1 MPSLIIAVFSPLLQP
16 YVVQK
21 YRIWNLFHLATIDP
35 FHHPLCSVPSHISPL
50 RVSPCSLSHQFC
62 SPFTSVLFP
71 PHMSLVL
78 LMLYLLRLDPAAA
91 DEL

>member
-35 FHHPLCSVPSHISPL
+35 LHHPLCSAPSHISPPS
-50 RVSPCSLSHQFC
+50 RFSLF
-62 SPFTSVLFP
+62 PLTSVLLPLHIGFVP
-71 PHMSLVL
+71 PSHVSCTAHALFAQA
-78 LMLYLLRLDPAAA
+78 RSRCS
-91 DEL
+91 